1 MSTATATT
9 RGIARGTRQTRA
21 RERFLRRR
29 RSLAGIVEGALDP
42 RFPQRHGLRP
52 WPRIPHTNRAAV
64 NEPLQRIAA
73 LLRDPAITVPDRTL
87 RRVMGFLTD
96 PASPAYGPYP
106 NQAGFAAYSL
116 LDEVSALS
124 PHLAV

>member
-1 MSTATATT
+1 MSTATVIT
-9 RGIARGTRQTRA
+9 RGFPRRTRQTLA

-29 RSLAGIVEGALDP
+29 RSLEGALDP
-42 RFPQRHGLRP
+42 HFPQRHGLRP
-52 WPRIPHTNRAAV
+52 WPRIPHTNRRAV
-64 NEPLQRIAA
+64 AEPLERIAA
-73 LLRDPAITVPDRTL
+73 LLRDPAVTVPDRTL
-87 RRVMGFLTD
+87 RRVMGFVTD